1 MLLSRHTVPHSRFLP
16 SYTIRFTANLDP
28 NGKNATNWPKY
39 TSSTPQMLSFN
50 DGLIKPLSLTQDTY
64 RAEAMDKLI
73 EVMQT
78 NPI

>member
-1 MLLSRHTVPHSRFLP
+1 MT
-16 SYTIRFTANLDP
+16 SYLVNFVNNLDP

-39 TSSTPQMLSFN
+39 TSSSPQMLSFN